1 MAWAGLKANIG
12 IQRKSDVT
20 IMKSVYYGGLSKH
33 SETLLTTSD
42 ANSWSIMNIWS
53 TAEKMNFFIKIS
65 SLNVT
70 TCEVYCQFGHS
81 K

>member
-42 ANSWSIMNIWS
+42 AFSWSIMNIWN
-53 TAEKMNFFIKIS
+53 TAEKMIFFIKIS
-65 SLNVT
+65 SLIVT
-70 TCEVYCQFGHS
+70 KSEVYCPFDHS
-81 K
+81 N

>member
-1 MAWAGLKANIG
+1 MGWPGLKANIG
-12 IQRKSDVT
+12 IKRNSNVA
-20 IMKSVYYGGLSKH
+20 IVKSVYYGGLSKH

-42 ANSWSIMNIWS
+42 AFSWSIMNIWN
-53 TAEKMNFFIKIS
+53 TAEKMIFFIKIS

>member
-1 MAWAGLKANIG
+1 MGWPGLKANIG
-12 IQRKSDVT
+12 IKRNSDVA
-20 IMKSVYYGGLSKH
+20 KVESVYYGGLSKH